1 MGKMRKGKLKSG
13 TYILR
18 EIYMSPAFLALKGF
32 APQLLVLFL
41 GKRDMDKGYNC
52 LNPNSLTMTYA
63 ELENIHNTHSN
74 PNKSR
79 FAARAA
85 GITRPRISRALDE
98 LLEKGFIKIV
108 RKGGKAQRDKSVYG
122 LAEDWRLWSEGVVI
136 ATREKEAR
144 TLGYINKKT
153 KVANVSVPIHANVSV
168 PVKTP
173 KRAIKGNESVPIENG
188 GFPLCGA
195 A

>member
-1 MGKMRKGKLKSG
+1 
-13 TYILR
+13 
-18 EIYMSPAFLALKGF
+18 MSPAFLALKGF
-32 APQLLVLFL
+32 APQLLILFL
-41 GKRDMDKGYNC
+41 GKRDIDTGNNYKC

-79 FAARAA
+79 FATIAT
-85 GITRPRISRALDE
+85 GITRPRISRAFDE

-122 LAEDWRLWSEGVVI
+122 LAEDWRLWSKGVVI
-136 ATREKEAR
+136 SKREKEVR

-153 KVANVSVPIHANVSV
+153 KVANINVPIHANENV
-168 PVKTP
+168 PIKTP
-173 KRAIKGNESVPIENG
+173 KRSVKGNVSVPIENG
-188 GFPLCGA
+188 GFSMRGA